1 MTISNGYATLAE
13 FQSYMTSRG
22 GAPGTDSSDDAVI
35 EDTIEATS
43 RLIDQVTN
51 RRFYTTTNDE
61 TRYYTPEC
69 DSILFID
76 DLSAAPTSI
85 KTDTTYDRTYAT
97 TVGSSDYDL
106 EPFNALLKGVPYTWI
121 EIAPHASAYFPEAK
135 KSVQIVGKF
144 GFASVPEDIKGVCLA
159 TALNMYQSRTGQSS
173 PGNVTVTAVGVVI
186 RPQDIPSWGMVILN
200 KYKRII

>member
-13 FQSYMTSRG
+13 FQIYMTSRG
-22 GAPGTDSSDDAVI
+22 GAPGTDSSDDSVI
-35 EDTIEATS
+35 EDIIESTS

-51 RRFYTTTNDE
+51 RRFYTTSDDE

-69 DSILFID
+69 SSVLFID
-76 DLSAAPTSI
+76 DLSAAPTSL
-85 KTDTTYDRTYAT
+85 KTDTTYDRSYAT
-97 TVGSSDYDL
+97 TVGSSDLDYQ
-106 EPFNALLKGVPYTWI
+106 PFNALQKGSTYTWV
-121 EIAPHASAYFPEAK
+121 EIAPHSSAYFPEAT

-144 GFASVPEDIKGVCLA
+144 GFASVPDDIKGVCLA

-173 PGNVTVTAVGVVI
+173 QGNITVTAAGVVI
-186 RPQDIPSWGMVILN
+186 RPQDIPAWGMKVLN